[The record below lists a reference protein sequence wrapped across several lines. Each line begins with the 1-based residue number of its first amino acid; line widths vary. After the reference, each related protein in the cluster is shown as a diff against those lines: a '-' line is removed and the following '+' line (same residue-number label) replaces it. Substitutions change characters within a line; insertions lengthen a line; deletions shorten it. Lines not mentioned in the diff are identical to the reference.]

1 MMATQSA
8 FLSGKLPNG
17 KAATWVLDKD
27 RIDIGREAPAD
38 IVLPFPTISRP
49 HARITR
55 MPAGYFIAD
64 LESRNGTCIG
74 RDRIGSQPQP
84 LSNGDEIV
92 LGGAITLRFNDPEQV
107 ARSERGARGKG
118 IVIDEATRQVWLD
131 GVVLQPALSDAQM
144 ALLLLLYRS
153 HDQIISREQII
164 AAAWPSVDPSRVS
177 EAAIEGLIK
186 RLRARLHKTRPD
198 KKYIQVLR
206 GKGITLVQPDDI
218 VPLQ

>member
-1 MMATQSA
+1 MTAQTA

-17 KAATWVLDKD
+17 KSTTWLLDKD
-27 RIDIGREAPAD
+27 CVDIGRDAPAD
-38 IVLPFPTISRP
+38 IVLPFPTISRQ

-55 MPAGYFIAD
+55 TPGGYFIAD

-74 RDRIGSQPQP
+74 RNPIGGEPQL

-107 ARSERGARGKG
+107 ARSERGTRGKG

-131 GVVLQPALSDAQM
+131 GQVLQPALSDAQM

-153 HDQIISREQII
+153 PGQIISRDQIV
-164 AAAWPSVDPSRVS
+164 AAAWSSVDPSRVS

-206 GKGITLVQPDDI
+206 GKGIRLAPPDDI
-218 VPLQ
+218 VPIQ